1 MISRRSSRWVALFA
15 LAFVA
20 CGGWESNPSH
30 LYHLAIGSGFSDA
43 QYQAI
48 RDAASEWQES
58 SGSYVMFDSASAGVS
73 SWGTVASPASDVIA
87 FQADSIGAITSEF
100 GGGAIGYTQYE
111 GQSSN
116 VYLGTSLDAET
127 FHQTALHE
135 IGHAIGLKHTT
146 PGTVMCQNTTC
157 ATLEI
162 TCGDLVQLLGHTVAG
177 CTL

>member
-1 MISRRSSRWVALFA
+1 MSLAA

-20 CGGWESNPSH
+20 CGGWEPNPSH
-30 LYHLAIGSGFSDA
+30 FYHLAIASGFSDA

-48 RDAASEWQES
+48 RDAASEWQAS
-58 SGSYVMFDSASAGVS
+58 SGNYVTFDPVVASVSA
-73 SWGTVASPASDVIA
+73 WGTVTSTDSDVIA
-87 FQADSIGAITSEF
+87 FQADSVGAIRSEF

-146 PGTVMCQNTTC
+146 PGTVMCQDTTC

-162 TCGDLVQLLGHTVAG
+162 TCGDLVQLLGHSVAG

>member
-1 MISRRSSRWVALFA
+1 MMWRWPSRWTALVP

-20 CGGWESNPSH
+20 CVGWEPNPSH
-30 LYHLAIGSGFSDA
+30 LYHLEIAADFTDT

-48 RDAASEWQES
+48 RDAALEWQDS
-58 SGSYVMFDSASAGVS
+58 SDNYVTFDSA
-73 SWGTVASPASDVIA
+73 PATSDVIS
-87 FQADSIGAITSEF
+87 FQADSVWELRSEF

-127 FHQTALHE
+127 FHQTVLHE

-146 PGTVMCQNTTC
+146 PGTVMCQDTTC
-157 ATLEI
+157 ATLEV
-162 TCGDLVQLLGHTVAG
+162 TCGDLVQLLGHTLTG